1 MYFNEPP
8 IIRDIME
15 DSLKAFKYLAK
26 IHSRLAKIHSRKEK
40 IKKIFDV
47 NRKKVKS

>member
-15 DSLKAFKYLAK
+15 DSLKAFKYLSK
-26 IHSRLAKIHSRKEK
+26 IYSRKEK

-47 NRKKVKS
+47 DRKKVKN

>member
-15 DSLKAFKYLAK
+15 DSLKAFKYMAK
-26 IHSRLAKIHSRKEK
+26 IYSRKEK
-40 IKKIFDV
+40 IKKIFYVD
-47 NRKKVKS
+47 RKKVKS

>member
-15 DSLKAFKYLAK
+15 DSLKAFKYLV
-26 IHSRLAKIHSRKEK
+26 KIHSRKEK

-47 NRKKVKS
+47 DRKKIKS